1 MHLSSTLELVTQCKV
16 RLGCVKRILEV
27 GPRQLAQY
35 QASLRLDIDLSN
47 PSLAQIVASKTGEL
61 EEKIYKD
68 HGNAE
73 KGRKAR
79 QIYKVDI
86 IPLASN
92 KVSLVLRLIKMV

>member
-1 MHLSSTLELVTQCKV
+1 
-16 RLGCVKRILEV
+16 
-27 GPRQLAQY
+27 
-35 QASLRLDIDLSN
+35 LRLDIDLSN

-79 QIYKVDI
+79 
-86 IPLASN
+86 
-92 KVSLVLRLIKMV
+92 